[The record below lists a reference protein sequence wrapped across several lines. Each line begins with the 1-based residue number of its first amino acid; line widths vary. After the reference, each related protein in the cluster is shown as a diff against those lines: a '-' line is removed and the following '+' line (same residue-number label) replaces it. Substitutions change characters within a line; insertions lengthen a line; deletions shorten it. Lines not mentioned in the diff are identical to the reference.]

1 MLLFTFSLEE
11 RTYVIFIQLNMIPI
25 FPFAWERMFSG
36 LM

>member
-11 RTYVIFIQLNMIPI
+11 RIYVIFIQLNMAPI
-25 FPFAWERMFSG
+25 FPFVWEIIFSG